1 MAAASSSN
9 APVGGES
16 ASDEESVRS
25 DDQHSAV
32 RAAAGSIRRGVT
44 LVSAARVEKQAEA
57 THQTRMTTVP
67 LLASSTF
74 DLAPKVS
81 ILYFSKEAATVGPRE
96 LY

>member
-32 RAAAGSIRRGVT
+32 RAAAGSIRTRS

-74 DLAPKVS
+74 DPAPKVS
-81 ILYFSKEAATVGPRE
+81 ILYGV
-96 LY
+96 